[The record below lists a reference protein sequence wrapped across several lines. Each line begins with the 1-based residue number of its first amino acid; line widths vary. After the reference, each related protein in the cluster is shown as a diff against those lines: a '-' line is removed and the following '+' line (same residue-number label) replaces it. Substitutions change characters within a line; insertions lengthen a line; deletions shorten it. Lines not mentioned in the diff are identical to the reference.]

1 MFFQSQDKGG
11 TLKIEGEEVDLTQP
25 SGSDDD
31 DDEGDI
37 GRDADRGS
45 QVSGGLHTKKYTEK
59 KSKKW
64 GYHNPDGK
72 VDYISLSVQ
81 GWIRDYRN
89 FLINCVGDKIG
100 SAHKGNDIATIT
112 KDLPDVARLLNAEIR
127 VNITKVSEEVG
138 YLQVDLVAPKF
149 LDKKLIISLC
159 DMQDEKIAQQKKKD
173 DANKKR
179 RDKSRSK
186 KAAPATSTGTDTG
199 KVSISPIKVRLNFL
213 A

>member
-1 MFFQSQDKGG
+1 MLFQSRDKAP
-11 TLKIEGEEVDLTQP
+11 KEEGEEVDLTQP

-45 QVSGGLHTKKYTEK
+45 ETVSGGLHTKKYTEK

-64 GYHNPDGK
+64 GYHDPDGK

-127 VNITKVSEEVG
+127 VNITKVSEDVG

-199 KVSISPIKVRLNFL
+199 KVSISPVKVRLNFL